1 MPSLPAVLEHVQRRL
16 RPSLSGVVTDAQLLE
31 RFLRERDEAAFEL
44 LMWRHGPMVFGV
56 CLRVLQHTQ
65 DAEDA
70 FQAAFLMLARKAYSI
85 GRRESVSGWLYMVA
99 YRIALRARTR
109 SMRRGRLERP
119 LDDLLPIDN
128 KSGDPADLSSWRELR
143 QLLDTELSQIPEKYR
158 TAFILCHL
166 EGKTCDE
173 AAEHL
178 GCPRGTVQ
186 SRVGRARERLRAR
199 LSRRGWIPDGS
210 SLVSLVEEHASS
222 LALVTPVLINST
234 VHIALLMSVLKATT
248 GVVSASV
255 AELMSEASPAKHL
268 FRLRYLAFL
277 ALLLLLAGSAVVW
290 GMRVSMADNEAR
302 KPLLAAPPPSLPPS
316 KVKEPDIAPP
326 TFTPCH
332 SADPADK
339 K

>member
-31 RFLRERDEAAFEL
+31 RFLHARDEAAFEL

-70 FQAAFLMLARKAYSI
+70 FQAAFLMLARKANSI

-109 SMRRGRLERP
+109 TLRRGRVERP
-119 LDDLLPIDN
+119 LGDLPIDE
-128 KSGDPADLSSWRELR
+128 KSRDPADLSSWRELR
-143 QLLDTELSQIPEKYR
+143 QLLDAELSQIPEKYR

-166 EGKTCDE
+166 EGKTCEE

-199 LSRRGWIPDGS
+199 LSRRGWIPGGT
-210 SLVSLVEEHASS
+210 SLVGLVEQHASS
-222 LALVTPVLINST
+222 LAAVTPVLVNST
-234 VHIALLMSVLKATT
+234 VHIALLLSVLKATT

-255 AELMSEASPAKHL
+255 AELMNEASTAKHL

-277 ALLLLLAGSAVVW
+277 AVLLLLAGSAAVW
-290 GMRVSMADNEAR
+290 GMRVSMSDNDAR

-316 KVKEPDIAPP
+316 TIKEPDIAPP
-326 TFTPCH
+326 TITPCH
-332 SADPADK
+332 GAAQADK

>member
-16 RPSLSGVVTDAQLLE
+16 RPSMSGAVSDAQLLE
-31 RFLRERDEAAFEL
+31 RFLQKRDEAAFEL

-109 SMRRGRLERP
+109 TIRRGRLEKP
-119 LDDLLPIDN
+119 LDDLPIDDKN
-128 KSGDPADLSSWRELR
+128 VDPADLSSWRELR
-143 QLLDTELSQIPEKYR
+143 QMLDAELSQIPEKYR

-199 LSRRGWIPDGS
+199 LSRRGWMPVGTP
-210 SLVSLVEEHASS
+210 LVGLVERYASS
-222 LALVTPVLINST
+222 LAPVTPLLVNST
-234 VHIALLMSVLKATT
+234 VHIALLLSVLKTTT
-248 GVVSASV
+248 GVVSAPV
-255 AELMSEASPAKHL
+255 AELMKEAVTTKHL

-277 ALLLLLAGSAVVW
+277 AVLLLLAGSAVVW
-290 GMRVSMADNEAR
+290 GMRSGKADDNIP
-302 KPLLAAPPPSLPPS
+302 KSP
-316 KVKEPDIAPP
+316 VVAPP
-326 TFTPCH
+326 TSTPSTTAKQPEAAAPAASSCH
-332 SADPADK
+332 SSP
-339 K
+339 

>member
-1 MPSLPAVLEHVQRRL
+1 MSSLPAVLEHVQRRL

-31 RFLRERDEAAFEL
+31 RFLHKRDEAAFEL

-99 YRIALRARTR
+99 YRIALRAKTR
-109 SMRRGRLERP
+109 AMRRGRLERP
-119 LDDLLPIDN
+119 LDALPIDE
-128 KSGDPADLSSWRELR
+128 KSRDPAELSSWRELR
-143 QLLDTELSQIPEKYR
+143 QLLDAELSQIPEKYR

-199 LSRRGWIPDGS
+199 LTRRGWMPGGS
-210 SLVSLVEEHASS
+210 SLLSLVEEHASS
-222 LALVTPVLINST
+222 LALVTPMLVNST
-234 VHIALLMSVLKATT
+234 VHIALLLSVLKTT
-248 GVVSASV
+248 SGVVSASV
-255 AELMSEASPAKHL
+255 AELMNDAATAKHL

-277 ALLLLLAGSAVVW
+277 AMLLLLAGTAVVW
-290 GMRVSMADNEAR
+290 GMRSGLADNNAG
-302 KPLLAAPPPSLPPS
+302 KTPVVAPPPSLPPS
-316 KVKEPDIAPP
+316 TVKEPEIAPP
-326 TFTPCH
+326 VVAPCH
-332 SADPADK
+332 SSPPTAK
-339 K
+339 E